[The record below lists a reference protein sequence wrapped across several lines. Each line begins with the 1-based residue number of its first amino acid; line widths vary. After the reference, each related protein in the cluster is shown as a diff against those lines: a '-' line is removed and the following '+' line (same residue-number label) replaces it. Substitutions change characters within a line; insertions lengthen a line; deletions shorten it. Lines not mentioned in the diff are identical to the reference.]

1 VTTKRLRWLCST
13 ISRGRFVSWADLIA
27 STEKLNQE
35 PAELARILLSR
46 RCAYWDTTSRQR
58 RKSLADTSQT
68 TITAT
73 ILVVCLSMKVSADPM
88 KPALP
93 TWHKVED
100 SKYTMQMD
108 SCPSDTPLYRDG
120 LCVSDAWLKMQHDI
134 SPATQADID
143 RLQQQINDLRQK

>member
-1 VTTKRLRWLCST
+1 
-13 ISRGRFVSWADLIA
+13 
-27 STEKLNQE
+27 
-35 PAELARILLSR
+35 
-46 RCAYWDTTSRQR
+46 
-58 RKSLADTSQT
+58 
-68 TITAT
+68 
-73 ILVVCLSMKVSADPM
+73 VVCLSMKVSADPM